1 MKRGCAP
8 LFAHTAGVLLI
19 SVLMTSCNSSGG
31 GGNETGSTSQI
42 IYPADYRWAN
52 VAVGAELYFHDDY
65 ETAGNSVFE
74 AFPAA
79 LTDDLHVETRAA
91 DATDPDFYLEFTL
104 NRPSTVFVA
113 YDISLGD
120 KPAWLNDWQDTQLD
134 VDIADK
140 EDRSNRG
147 SLRLFKKDFGASTVQ
162 LGKNVDKSK
171 RNAMYT
177 VIVPAGVVSLFD
189 LVAGGYRGN
198 GGGSGAGGDGSQ
210 PGEDRLASYRGRVAL
225 DYTGNLNSESDS
237 WTTVEGSTAVF
248 DVLTNDYGL
257 NESTRLIIATPAR
270 HGAVVVFGGRIY
282 YEPVKGYVGSD
293 YFTYY
298 FENTLSD
305 GTKLMSNVAVAN
317 IDVAG
322 CEVFCAGQTTRLI
335 LSWSAVIGVDKRGGY
350 EIYLSR
356 KQDDEYALVYDL
368 EERKFPAYR
377 QRLRRQYGIQF
388 DSGIRGVML
397 EVGKDL
403 NVSPGDQVCFR
414 LRAYSSAGRSNL
426 SEAVC
431 A

>member
-1 MKRGCAP
+1 
-8 LFAHTAGVLLI
+8 
-19 SVLMTSCNSSGG
+19 
-31 GGNETGSTSQI
+31 
-42 IYPADYRWAN
+42 
-52 VAVGAELYFHDDY
+52 
-65 ETAGNSVFE
+65 
-74 AFPAA
+74 
-79 LTDDLHVETRAA
+79 
-91 DATDPDFYLEFTL
+91 
-104 NRPSTVFVA
+104 
-113 YDISLGD
+113 
-120 KPAWLNDWQDTQLD
+120 
-134 VDIADK
+134 
-140 EDRSNRG
+140 
-147 SLRLFKKDFGASTVQ
+147 
-162 LGKNVDKSK
+162 
-171 RNAMYT
+171 
-177 VIVPAGVVSLFD
+177 
-189 LVAGGYRGN
+189 
-198 GGGSGAGGDGSQ
+198 
-210 PGEDRLASYRGRVAL
+210 
-225 DYTGNLNSESDS
+225 
-237 WTTVEGSTAVF
+237 
-248 DVLTNDYGL
+248 
-257 NESTRLIIATPAR
+257 
-270 HGAVVVFGGRIY
+270 
-282 YEPVKGYVGSD
+282 VGSD

-335 LSWSAVIGVDKRGGY
+335 LSWSAVKGVDKRGGY